1 MTLHLLLYRFLFRK
15 KNARVRQ
22 KSQIVLILR
31 LIYWTRS
38 FWVFSRRTLWF
49 LNSVEPNQVYG
60 VVICFLLTNL
70 GWIRVQ
76 MFRFSKFVSGLEVWL
91 VKIVIFGFYPTLLV
105 DSNCDLYFFNTM
117 TNLEQ
122 NMQESKLFHFICFI
136 PHRYSS
142 RDMIKTT
149 PYLRP
154 PPPPYITWPNQMVFA
169 YGLIQLYWT
178 VVPVKTILL
187 LFNQFTKDMNLN

>member
-76 MFRFSKFVSGLEVWL
+76 MFRFFQICVWVRSL
-91 VKIVIFGFYPTLLV
+91 TCEDRYIRIL
-105 DSNCDLYFFNTM
+105 SNTTGRFKLRSLFFQYYDQPRAEYAGIKTF
-117 TNLEQ
+117 
-122 NMQESKLFHFICFI
+122 SFHLFHT
-136 PHRYSS
+136 SS
-142 RDMIKTT
+142 
-149 PYLRP
+149 L
-154 PPPPYITWPNQMVFA
+154 
-169 YGLIQLYWT
+169 
-178 VVPVKTILL
+178 
-187 LFNQFTKDMNLN
+187 